1 MPRGRKSQ
9 RAKRRARQEV
19 EIHLGV
25 LPIKRGGTLDVTPH
39 VASWNIATDGG
50 YLMLGEGFTIIEEDE
65 RASYMDKVR
74 EYREVGGENW
84 HGSWDNLEHLNE
96 RKITQS

>member
-1 MPRGRKSQ
+1 MEREAGLARNSNKKLAHDMRRARQ
-9 RAKRRARQEV
+9 RAKREQ

-25 LPIKRGGTLDVTPH
+25 LPIKHGRVLDVTPH

-50 YLMLGEGFTIIEEDE
+50 YLMLGEGFTIVEKDE

-74 EYREVGGENW
+74 EYRAHSKEEVAYE
-84 HGSWDNLEHLNE
+84 
-96 RKITQS
+96 

>member
-9 RAKRRARQEV
+9 RAKQRAKREA

-25 LPIKRGGTLDVTPH
+25 LPIKRGDGRTLDVTPH
-39 VASWNIATDGG
+39 IASWNIATDGG
-50 YLMLGEGFTIIEEDE
+50 YLELGKGFTIIEKDE

-74 EYREVGGENW
+74 EYQAYSEQEVA
-84 HGSWDNLEHLNE
+84 
-96 RKITQS
+96 I

>member
-1 MPRGRKSQ
+1 MPRSRKSQ

-25 LPIKRGGTLDVTPH
+25 LPIKRGDGRTLDVTPH
-39 VASWNIATDGG
+39 IASWNIATGGG
-50 YLMLGEGFTIIEEDE
+50 YLMLGEGFTIIEKDE

-74 EYREVGGENW
+74 EYRAHSKEEVA
-84 HGSWDNLEHLNE
+84 
-96 RKITQS
+96 I